1 MNILWEKLY
10 FRAQS
15 LYFFLQ
21 MKMLK
26 QQLGLSAGSDY
37 RIDLLKTM
45 QTVKGSIS
53 GCDAFI
59 DIGANKGEF
68 ARIFG
73 DLFPLSTLVCVEP
86 NDKLNEDIRRNNL
99 RPTPIIVNKA
109 VSDKAG
115 EMEFFLHTDSQ
126 MSSLFASNDELIQR
140 DFGEDNASQVIRKM
154 VGITT
159 LDEIFNEYS
168 AQLAHKK
175 IFLKIDTQGNE
186 LDVLRGGANSL
197 GKIRYCLLEYM
208 FHTPYEVQY
217 PFDRIIQQM
226 SDCGFEC
233 LGPMHASY
241 RVKGEI
247 GAVLFLFGNTK
258 VTI

>member
-15 LYFFLQ
+15 LYSFLQ
-21 MKMLK
+21 TKMLK
-26 QQLGLSAGSDY
+26 RQLGLSAGSDY

-45 QTVKGSIS
+45 QTVNGSIS

-86 NDKLNEDIRRNNL
+86 NDGLNDDIRKNNL
-99 RPTPIIVNKA
+99 KVAPIIVNKA
-109 VSDKAG
+109 VSDKIG
-115 EMEFFLHTDSQ
+115 EMEFFFHTDSQ
-126 MSSLFASNDELIQR
+126 MSSLFPSNEALIQR
-140 DFGEDNASQVIRKM
+140 DFLEDNASHVTRKM
-154 VGITT
+154 VRITT
-159 LDEIFNEYS
+159 LDEIFNDYS
-168 AQLAHKK
+168 GQLENKK

-197 GKIRYCLLEYM
+197 GRIRYCLLEYM

-217 PFDRIIQQM
+217 PFGKIIRQM
-226 SDCGFEC
+226 SDNGFEC

-241 RVKGEI
+241 RIKGEI
-247 GAVLFLFGNTK
+247 GAVLFLFGNTNAA
-258 VTI
+258 I